1 MIIALILILL
11 FVSLWLFLSLQKTK
25 ADIDI
30 SASLSS
36 PDRYYLKS
44 NLVPSKPKRKLFA
57 EKTPVWLR
65 ELLVRFYREYIP
77 PKITVNEWA
86 SGCDGD
92 GGAPPSE
99 IQQRAVKYYGLANIP
114 LKVYQG
120 DSYNITLNL
129 HPSIRAAINSEGKI
143 RANRQGDDKLNIT
156 LSVSGTA
163 KQHLEVE
170 MVAAG
175 FTVAGE
181 LKQKQSLL
189 SDTLNYQ
196 WNCFFEKS
204 GTHSFALVFRV
215 VENPDFISHV
225 GRIEQT
231 IKVAQVDHLTQ
242 RQVWVLATIAGVLS
256 GVLTLAEILKN
267 LGVW

>member
-11 FVSLWLFLSLQKTK
+11 FVSSWLFLSLQKKK

-44 NLVPSKPKRKLFA
+44 SLVQSKPKRNLFA
-57 EKTPVWLR
+57 EKIPVWLR
-65 ELLVRFYREYIP
+65 EWLVRFYREYIP
-77 PKITVNEWA
+77 PKITINELGSA
-86 SGCDGD
+86 CDGD

-99 IQQRAVKYYGLANIP
+99 IRQRIVKYHGLANIP

-129 HPSIRAAINSEGKI
+129 RPSVRAATNSEGKI
-143 RANRQGDDKLNIT
+143 RATRQDDDKLNIT

-170 MVAAG
+170 MIAAG

-181 LKQKQSLL
+181 LKQKQSLI

-204 GTHSFALVFRV
+204 GTHSFAFVFRV
-215 VENPDFISHV
+215 IENPDFISHV